1 MEKLNIKSGKQIA
14 ERIREALDG
23 VIPAETMRF
32 YGAEN
37 YETGEIKFC
46 MSILDLEGK
55 YKRNSLK
62 ESSGPRLANKIRKA
76 LAGMVP
82 SDEIKFEDEFARG
95 KLRFHMWFLV
105 PSMELLRGEKSPRGC
120 VPVSEV
126 PGLVVKDGTAYRE
139 AGGCLFPVGGVLLCN
154 GVECIPGLG
163 GDKDLDISGQPCAA
177 GQACG
182 K

>member
-46 MSILDLEGK
+46 MSILDFEGK

-105 PSMELLRGEKSPRGC
+105 PSMELLRGEERPQGG
-120 VPVSEV
+120 VPASEV
-126 PGLVVKDGTAYRE
+126 PGVVVKDGKPYKE
-139 AGGCLFPVGGVLLCN
+139 AGGCLLPVGGVLRCN
-154 GVECIPGLG
+154 GGTCIPV
-163 GDKDLDISGQPCAA
+163 LDVKQMDERPSKAQAA
-177 GQACG
+177 GQIGG

>member
-14 ERIREALDG
+14 DRIREALAG
-23 VIPAETMRF
+23 IVPADIMRF

-37 YETGEIKFC
+37 YDTGEVMFC
-46 MSILDLEGK
+46 MSIWDLEEK
-55 YKRNSLK
+55 YTMNDLK
-62 ESSGPRLANKIRKA
+62 ITSGRRLAAKVRKA
-76 LAGMVP
+76 LEGMVP
-82 SDEIKFEDEFARG
+82 GDSIEFVDEFAYGDIHFSMR
-95 KLRFHMWFLV
+95 FLV

-163 GDKDLDISGQPCAA
+163 GDKDLDISGQPCAS